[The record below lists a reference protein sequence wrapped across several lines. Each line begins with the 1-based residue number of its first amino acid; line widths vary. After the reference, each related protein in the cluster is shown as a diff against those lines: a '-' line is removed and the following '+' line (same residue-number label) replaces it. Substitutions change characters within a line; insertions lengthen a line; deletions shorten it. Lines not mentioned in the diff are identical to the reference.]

1 MEKLTP
7 GYPADALAEALEVS
21 ESGFAAHRCKAGR
34 PRRRQDAELRPLT
47 AQSFAT
53 SRRTYGCLR
62 VRLDFQDP
70 GQRCGMSRIANP
82 YENALAESF
91 VAALKTGCFSDGL
104 PPSRAAAQLI
114 AFDHIGSFHN
124 RRRRRSSLGYLS
136 PAEFENHPDSSA
148 QPAYSRKDQSGEVLV
163 LRRVSL
169 G

>member
-62 VRLDFQDP
+62 VRLDLQDLR
-70 GQRCGMSRIANP
+70 QRCGMSRAANP
-82 YENALAESF
+82 CDNALAESF
-91 VAALKTGCFSDGL
+91 VAALRTGCFSDGL

-124 RRRRRSSLGYLS
+124 RRRRHSSLGYLS
-136 PAEFENHPDSSA
+136 SAEFENHLSST
-148 QPAYSRKDQSGEVLV
+148 SMNH
-163 LRRVSL
+163 
-169 G
+169 

>member
-1 MEKLTP
+1 MEKITP
-7 GYPADALAEALEVS
+7 GYPADALAEALEVG

-62 VRLDFQDP
+62 VRLDLQDP

-124 RRRRRSSLGYLS
+124 RRRRHSSLGYLS
-136 PAEFENHPDSSA
+136 PAEFENHLSST
-148 QPAYSRKDQSGEVLV
+148 SMNH
-163 LRRVSL
+163 
-169 G
+169 